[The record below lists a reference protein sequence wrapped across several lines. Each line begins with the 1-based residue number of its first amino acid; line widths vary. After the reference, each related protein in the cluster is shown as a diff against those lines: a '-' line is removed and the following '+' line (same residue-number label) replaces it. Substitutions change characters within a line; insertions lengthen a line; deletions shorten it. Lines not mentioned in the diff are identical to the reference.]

1 VTRHCHTLSA
11 LGAGLFLFTAQ
22 ASFASVTCSPAQVCG
37 QAIAAPYKGVAP
49 LSNSPY
55 QAGLDDCAGTGTYG
69 DQYQCVEFIK
79 RFYNQGL
86 GIDTSQWSGSALS
99 YFDTAAAKGLVAL
112 SNGVTTLAPEPDDIL
127 VFDAFRKDTVGHVA
141 IVTAVTSDRVDLTEQ
156 NYSCSGTLS
165 LSLSQDAQ
173 GRWQMGKRPNG
184 QPVKAWLRLKSRL
197 APSPTFAS
205 RVDLPTGVEPLSLVV
220 RDLDGDGKADIAV
233 TIYNHG
239 NGDHLTIF
247 RNTGSPGHLQFD
259 PLSIDVPVGSGP
271 EGLAVGDLNN
281 DGKPDLVTANA
292 GSSSITILRNFSTPG
307 FMDFEPV
314 PLSLPSPPTP
324 HRVVIADFDGDGLP
338 DIIVTSNNGRIVS
351 VFHHGPDP
359 NTISFDYRMDF
370 GVSDYLNDLAVA
382 DIDGDQKP
390 DLIVPLTDN
399 GQLIIY
405 QNTSTQGNVSATAL
419 PPFATGGVPTR
430 GVAVGDLNNDHHLD
444 IVVAAPGGVG
454 IFENHS
460 TPGVFVLPRTDVPT
474 GTNPDQVV
482 IGDLDKD
489 GFLDVVVANPSDNT
503 LTVLHNTTGSVGA
516 PIQLTPLTTTIQ
528 TGSTPLGLAIGD
540 LDGDG
545 WPDIVVA
552 NHEGASVSII
562 LNTTGHP

>member
-1 VTRHCHTLSA
+1 VRIHVVAAKATCLLLLAALVAPCCVAAPCITASQLQGELQNSAPWLASPMAGDPSVVSALVSAGRSYMVDPRLILAIARQETSYGAEICGAFNAWNWFYCAALGTCSYAMRCVDSPFASWEAGAQTVTRSLKNGYFHNGKTTIAAIGEAYCPENGCDTWVNNVTSIYTA
-11 LGAGLFLFTAQ
+11 LG
-22 ASFASVTCSPAQVCG
+22 
-37 QAIAAPYKGVAP
+37 
-49 LSNSPY
+49 
-55 QAGLDDCAGTGTYG
+55 G
-69 DQYQCVEFIK
+69 DPG
-79 RFYNQGL
+79 N
-86 GIDTSQWSGSALS
+86 
-99 YFDTAAAKGLVAL
+99 
-112 SNGVTTLAPEPDDIL
+112 
-127 VFDAFRKDTVGHVA
+127 
-141 IVTAVTSDRVDLTEQ
+141 LTF
-156 NYSCSGTLS
+156 
-165 LSLSQDAQ
+165 
-173 GRWQMGKRPNG
+173 
-184 QPVKAWLRLKSRL
+184 
-197 APSPTFAS
+197 APSCGAQPTFAS

-259 PLSIDVPVGSGP
+259 PLPIDVPVGGGP

-314 PLSLPSPPTP
+314 PLSLSAPPTP
-324 HRVVIADFDGDGLP
+324 HRVVITDFDGDGLP

-370 GVSDYLNDLAVA
+370 GASDYLNDLAVA

-399 GQLIIY
+399 GQFTLY

-454 IFENHS
+454 TFENHS

-474 GTNPDQVV
+474 RTNPDQVA

-489 GFLDVVVANPSDNT
+489 GFLDVVVVNPSDNT

-516 PIQLTPLTTTIQ
+516 SIQLTPLTTTIQ

-562 LNTTGHP
+562 LNTTGQHQ